1 MKARRSWY
9 VLTLAAAL
17 ALGVASG
24 CTRARNDAQIAGD
37 VQGKISADSNVP
49 TKQITV
55 TSSNGI
61 VTLSGNVGSDMERQ
75 AAAND
80 AAQVE
85 GVKTVV
91 NNLQVAPTTAQAT
104 EPEPE
109 PQPEPSRAPARTRRS
124 SPKVYRDR
132 SSSPVP
138 SSAPASAPAMTPSAP
153 ATTAMAPSPPP
164 PPPKPVTIS
173 DGTVLQVRMTD
184 TIDSATNQPGDR
196 FRATLDA
203 PVTIDDKVIIPHG
216 ADIEGRVAE
225 LKSAGHFAGKPAIAL
240 ELTALSINGRR
251 YSLHTN
257 QYSREGSSRGKNTAE
272 KVGGGAAVG
281 TIIGAIAG
289 GGKGAAIGGII
300 GAGAGGGVQAAT
312 KAPSIH
318 VPSEALLSFTLESP
332 LTVTPVSAV
341 KRNRDSRNADYSD
354 SADDQPRSQSSRNSD
369 YSDSQDQARQ
379 SRSTRNTD
387 YNDSDQQPQSQS
399 DDDSNGPV
407 LKRR

>member
-1 MKARRSWY
+1 MNARRSWY
-9 VLTLAAAL
+9 VLTLAAML

-24 CTRARNDAQIAGD
+24 CTRARNDAQIANE
-37 VQGKISADSNVP
+37 VQGKISTDSGVP

-55 TSSNGI
+55 TSSDGI
-61 VTLSGNVGSDMERQ
+61 VTLTGNVGSDAERQ

-80 AAQVE
+80 AAHVE

-91 NNLQVAPTTAQAT
+91 NNLQVAPATAQA

-109 PQPEPSRAPARTRRS
+109 AQPEPSREPARPRRT
-124 SPKVYRDR
+124 SPKVYSNRP
-132 SSSPVP
+132 SSPAP
-138 SSAPASAPAMTPSAP
+138 STAVSAPAMTPSAP
-153 ATTAMAPSPPP
+153 ATTAVAPPPPP
-164 PPPKPVTIS
+164 PPPKPVTIP
-173 DGTVLQVRMTD
+173 DGTVLQVRMID
-184 TIDSATNQPGDR
+184 TIDSGSNQPGDR

-203 PVTIDDKVIIPHG
+203 PVTIDDQVVIPHG

-240 ELTALSINGRR
+240 QLTALSVNGRR

-257 QYSREGSSRGKNTAE
+257 QYAREGTSRGTNTAE

-300 GAGAGGGVQAAT
+300 GAAGGGGVQAAS
-312 KAPSIH
+312 KAPTIH
-318 VPSEALLSFTLESP
+318 VPSEALVSFTLESP
-332 LTVTPVSAV
+332 LTVTPVANLKRSRSSRSA
-341 KRNRDSRNADYSD
+341 DSKGPQDDTSMADYSD
-354 SADDQPRSQSSRNSD
+354 AQDQPPPRHRSSRNP
-369 YSDSQDQARQ
+369 
-379 SRSTRNTD
+379 D
-387 YNDSDQQPQSQS
+387 YNDSDQQPQPGP
-399 DDDSNGPV
+399 DDDPNAPV